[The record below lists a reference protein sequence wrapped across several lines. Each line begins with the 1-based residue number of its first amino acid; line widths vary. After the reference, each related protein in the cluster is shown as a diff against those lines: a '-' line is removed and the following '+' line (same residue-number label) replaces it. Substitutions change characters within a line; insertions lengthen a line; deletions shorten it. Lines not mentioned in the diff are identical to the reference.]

1 MATKLS
7 PPLLARYEQAAYE
20 YSCRLKIENLMEARP
35 QATQREIT
43 LESLALLKARRADVH
58 VFNELLIQYPR
69 PRQSKL
75 GQVVPDNM
83 VVLSDKPIKATTS
96 FNLPFEPAGPF
107 WVLEYVSKGSK
118 RKDYEEN
125 HRKYERELRVPY
137 YLVFYSHGQKLTL
150 YHHNGRRYVTVK
162 ANEHGRYAIPELE
175 LEVGLLDGWV
185 RYWNKGQLLPLP
197 AEMQRELSEA
207 KRRVAQLEE
216 ELAVLKQRMRQNGSS
231 GRS

>member
-1 MATKLS
+1 M
-7 PPLLARYEQAAYE
+7 
-20 YSCRLKIENLMEARP
+20 
-35 QATQREIT
+35 
-43 LESLALLKARRADVH
+43 
-58 VFNELLIQYPR
+58 
-69 PRQSKL
+69 
-75 GQVVPDNM
+75 
-83 VVLSDKPIKATTS
+83 
-96 FNLPFEPAGPF
+96 
-107 WVLEYVSKGSK
+107 LEYVSKGSK

-197 AEMQRELSEA
+197 ADMQRELSEA